1 MVNLQKTKSG
11 LKKEAEKQM
20 KLQEEA
26 ITSKNDEI
34 EIIFQELKES
44 QTCIEEM
51 RLDNESMSK

>member
-1 MVNLQKTKSG
+1 
-11 LKKEAEKQM
+11 M

-34 EIIFQELKES
+34 EINFQDLKES

-51 RLDNESMSK
+51 RLDHESMSK